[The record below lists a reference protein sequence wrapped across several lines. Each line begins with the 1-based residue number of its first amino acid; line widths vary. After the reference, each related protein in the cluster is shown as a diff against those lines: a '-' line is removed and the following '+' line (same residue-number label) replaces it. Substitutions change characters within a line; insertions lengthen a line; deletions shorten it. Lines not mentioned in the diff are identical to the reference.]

1 MNETTL
7 HRTPDPISRWE
18 TELRASVI
26 QDPSPEWVGTMT
38 AAALG
43 VSLTTVAVAAATG
56 GSTLMSTT
64 ISATTA
70 ASSGL
75 AAKIAGI
82 GVAATMAVGG
92 SLAATGNL
100 PDPAQEF
107 SADVAARIGI
117 TLPRPGIEAGVR
129 GSLNAAV
136 GTVIDA
142 NGAGHLAVDLDGD
155 QLVILGIDANAG
167 FTAHVVAE
175 TADSVIVEFR
185 SATETA
191 TVLVTNLGGTVTS
204 SVTTTANSSGD
215 AEVSGSVDGD
225 AETEASLEGSGS
237 ADAETDAG
245 AEAEAEAEVGVDLW
259 LKP

>member
-1 MNETTL
+1 MNESTL
-7 HRTPDPISRWE
+7 HRTSDPIFRWE
-18 TELRASVI
+18 SELRATVI

-43 VSLTTVAVAAATG
+43 ASLTTVAVAAATG

-64 ISATTA
+64 ITATA
-70 ASSGL
+70 ASSL

-82 GVAATMAVGG
+82 GVAATLAVGG

-107 SADVAARIGI
+107 SADAAARIGI
-117 TLPRPGIEAGVR
+117 TLPRPGVETGVR

-142 NGAGHLAVDLDGD
+142 NGAGHVAVDLDGGR
-155 QLVILGIDANAG
+155 LVILGVDAGAG

-175 TADSVIVEFR
+175 TASTVIVEFR
-185 SATETA
+185 SATETV
-191 TVLVTNLGGTVTS
+191 TVLITNLGGTVTS
-204 SVTTTANSSGD
+204 SVTQNASGD

-225 AETEASLEGSGS
+225 ADTEASLEGNGS
-237 ADAETDAG
+237 T
-245 AEAEAEAEVGVDLW
+245 EAEAEVGVRIELT
-259 LKP
+259 P

>member
-1 MNETTL
+1 MNESTL
-7 HRTPDPISRWE
+7 HRTPDPIFRWE
-18 TELRASVI
+18 SELRATVM

-43 VSLTTVAVAAATG
+43 ASLTTVAVAAATG

-64 ISATTA
+64 ITASAV
-70 ASSGL
+70 SSL

-82 GVAATMAVGG
+82 GVAATLAVGG

-107 SADVAARIGI
+107 SADAAARIGI
-117 TLPRPGIEAGVR
+117 TLPRPGVETGIR

-142 NGAGHLAVDLDGD
+142 NGAGHVAVDLDGG
-155 QLVILGIDANAG
+155 QLVILGVDASAG
-167 FTAHVVAE
+167 CTARVVAE
-175 TADSVIVEFR
+175 TARTVIVEFR

-191 TVLVTNLGGTVTS
+191 TVLITNLGGTVTS

-215 AEVSGSVDGD
+215 VEVSGSVDGD
-225 AETEASLEGSGS
+225 AHTEASLEGNGS
-237 ADAETDAG
+237 
-245 AEAEAEAEVGVDLW
+245 AEAEAEVGVRIELT
-259 LKP
+259 P